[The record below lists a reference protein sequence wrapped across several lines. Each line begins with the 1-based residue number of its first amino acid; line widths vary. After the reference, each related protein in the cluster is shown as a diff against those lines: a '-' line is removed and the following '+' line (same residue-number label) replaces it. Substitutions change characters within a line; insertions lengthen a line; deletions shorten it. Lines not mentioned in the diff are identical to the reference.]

1 NIVLR
6 RHTLGRALR
15 GDLAPILAP
24 GLRRRGGLGVDD
36 LGRLGLVLV
45 DLGLLAGG
53 DQQDAVALV
62 GLGEDDAHGGAA
74 LGRDLG
80 DLGAHHT
87 AALHHHQQLV
97 RLLDHGRAHQ
107 VAAVVRQLRDPDA
120 EPAPALEAV
129 LLDAGALGEAA
140 VGDGDDE
147 AVGAHHVHG
156 QQPVVVAELHAG
168 HAAGGATGGA
178 QGAVVGGHPHGLAVA
193 GDQQDLVVAVDRPGG
208 DHTVRV
214 GAVGAVD
221 VTQVDGDDATGAAR
235 VEGRHGGLLHQPG
248 LGREHRVLRVLVAVD
263 REHRGDVLIG
273 LEGHQVR
280 HVLALRVPRR
290 LGQLITLGAVDAAL
304 VGEEQQP
311 AVGGG
316 GEEVLDHVVLAQR
329 GPPHPLAAA
338 FLGSVLVL
346 PGALD
351 VAAPGDGDDHVLLGD
366 EVLHRHV
373 AGEGEDLGAA
383 VVAVA
388 VDDLGE
394 LLGDD
399 VALLLRIG
407 QDRGVLL
414 DQGL

>member
-140 VGDGDDE
+140 VGAGDDEAVGAHHGHGPQQGVVADADRAHVEPAPGLEAVLLDAGALGGAAVGDGDDG

-248 LGREHRVLRVLVAVD
+248 LGREHQVLRVLVAVD
-263 REHRGDVLIG
+263 REHRGD
-273 LEGHQVR
+273 
-280 HVLALRVPRR
+280 
-290 LGQLITLGAVDAAL
+290 
-304 VGEEQQP
+304 
-311 AVGGG
+311 
-316 GEEVLDHVVLAQR
+316 
-329 GPPHPLAAA
+329 
-338 FLGSVLVL
+338 
-346 PGALD
+346 
-351 VAAPGDGDDHVLLGD
+351 
-366 EVLHRHV
+366 
-373 AGEGEDLGAA
+373 
-383 VVAVA
+383 
-388 VDDLGE
+388 
-394 LLGDD
+394 
-399 VALLLRIG
+399 
-407 QDRGVLL
+407 
-414 DQGL
+414 